1 MLLELKLERVGNSN
15 LIQAEALR
23 NINLHIKLSK
33 NKARIR
39 IFDQVSDNNINKI
52 NNNNNVNNN
61 INNNNNNNFDKSG
74 SGYAFPTSLFDTE
87 DLEMAND
94 GKIEDLSESNIS
106 IQIINH
112 PFSFALY
119 RKDTGE
125 RLFDTTHSNE
135 SSIFDHYLFYA
146 KNYIQISTRLTKGHF
161 TYGLGER
168 FTSLRLKNGKY
179 VHWSAERT
187 GSPVGQES
195 LENYYSAI
203 PAYMTVNPDSGNA
216 CGVFMMNS
224 SPSEVVLEDSYLTFK
239 MISGNID
246 LFVFSGPR
254 PREVVQQFQN
264 TFGLPLVPPYSAM
277 NWHANMISNQ
287 LRRDLLAFNSTL
299 SSISRLLPVET
310 LWIDHQVN
318 LDTNNLKDSEV
329 ILQSIKEQGL
339 AVFIYKQ
346 SPLSVNSN
354 LFETAKNRSILI
366 TKYNGDIFE
375 GRSSY
380 GNVCFLDYFSH
391 NAHDF
396 IITEFVREPLFK
408 YNISAVTLYKN
419 EPAHNCD
426 GDCKSP
432 QKNKFVFS
440 PGQDKNYILE
450 EQTLP
455 LNAKQAENGNSLLN
469 THNLYSLQETRTYF
483 HALTDSGISR
493 PLIFSRSVFFGNQQ
507 YAGKWLGHLESS
519 WKGLQLALIQT
530 LNFNVRLI

>member
-15 LIQAEALR
+15 LIQAETIR
-23 NINLHIKLSK
+23 NLNFHIKLSK
-33 NKARIR
+33 NKARLR
-39 IFDQVSDNNINKI
+39 IYEQVRGNAKF
-52 NNNNNVNNN
+52 V
-61 INNNNNNNFDKSG
+61 
-74 SGYAFPTSLFDTE
+74 FPTSLYDSE
-87 DLEMAND
+87 DLEMASD
-94 GKIEDLSESNIS
+94 GKIEDLSESNIG

-112 PFSFALY
+112 PFEFSLY
-119 RKDTGE
+119 RKDTNE

-135 SSIFDHYLFYA
+135 SNIFDHYLFYA
-146 KNYIQISTRLTKGHF
+146 KNYIQISTRLPKGHF

-168 FTSLRLKNGKY
+168 FTSLRLNKGKY
-179 VHWSAERT
+179 VHWSAERN

-203 PAYMTVNPDSGNA
+203 PAYLTINPDSGNA

-224 SPSEVVLEDSYLTFK
+224 SPSEVVLEDNYLTYK
-239 MISGNID
+239 LISGEID

-264 TFGLPLVPPYSAM
+264 TFGLPFVPPYSALS
-277 NWHANMISNQ
+277 WQVNMVSNQ
-287 LRRDLLAFNSTL
+287 LRRDLLAFNSTFF
-299 SSISRLLPVET
+299 SVSRLLPVET
-310 LWIDHQVN
+310 LWIDHPLS
-318 LDTNNLKDSEV
+318 LDQNNLKDSESL
-329 ILQSIKEQGL
+329 LQNIKLQGID
-339 AVFIYKQ
+339 VFSYKP
-346 SPLSVNSN
+346 SPLSTNSN

-366 TKYNGDIFE
+366 TKSTGEVFE

-391 NAHDF
+391 NAYDF
-396 IITEFVREPLFK
+396 IITEFIREPVYK
-408 YNISAVTLYKN
+408 YNFSAVTLYKN

-426 GDCKSP
+426 GDCKTP
-432 QKNKFVFS
+432 QKTNS
-440 PGQDKNYILE
+440 LLKNYNLE

-455 LNAKQAENGNSLLN
+455 LNAKQVESGNSLLNSLLN

-519 WKGLQLALIQT
+519 WKGLQLAVIQT
-530 LNFNVRLI
+530 LNFNVS